1 MIETAFRPGEK
12 LILARL
18 EDWFVDNLESDA
30 VKRLQR
36 RVGKQV
42 KYVAEGDHGLVEVE
56 FTAVEKGEKINVSIW
71 VEPSSLE
78 RMKK

>member
-1 MIETAFRPGEK
+1 MVPFEPGEK
-12 LILARL
+12 LILVRL
-18 EDWFVDNLESDA
+18 EDWFVENLESVA

-42 KYVAEGDHGLVEVE
+42 RYVADADHGLVEVE
-56 FTAVEKGEKINVSIW
+56 FTAVEKGEKIDVSIL